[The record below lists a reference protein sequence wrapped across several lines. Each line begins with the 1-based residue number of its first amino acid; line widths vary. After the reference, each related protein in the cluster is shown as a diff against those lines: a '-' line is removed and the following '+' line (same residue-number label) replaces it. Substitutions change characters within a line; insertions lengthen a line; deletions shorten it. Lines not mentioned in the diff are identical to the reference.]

1 MKNGFTMRLVG
12 ALALC
17 AALATG
23 SAFAATDQFL
33 KSQGLRQ
40 EAADAAAK
48 GDFAAARV
56 ALTEA
61 LRLRPGHPG
70 ILLALASAEAHTGDE
85 ESAMTHLQQYATMG
99 LVARIADRPEF
110 LPLAL
115 KPRFIGAKVQ
125 IEMNGEPKG
134 APVKAFA
141 LGDGAALF
149 EGIAVDGA
157 QAFAGSVRE
166 RRIVRIV
173 GGIAEDFVAPGADG
187 LFSVFGLAVDKPRGL
202 LWAASTAGV
211 LTPGLAP
218 GEIGSAGVFA
228 FDLETGALRAKAVLG
243 PDIKAMLGDVA
254 VAADGTVYA
263 TDSANAAIWRLK
275 PGADALERV
284 FDDRRFVSPQGIA
297 VTPDQRRILV
307 ADYAMGLYAIDLE
320 TAKMTSVSAPSAVTL
335 LGIDGISFA
344 DSGTLIASQNGIA
357 PERIVALA
365 LDPDPASETVDI
377 RRMRVIAANS
387 PLHDGITLAAAA
399 GPFVYYIANA
409 PWARFDPEGKDT
421 GKGPFPEAIVAKV
434 AIGP

>member
-17 AALATG
+17 AALATS

-99 LVARIADRPEF
+99 LVAHIADRPEF

-173 GGIAEDFVAPGADG
+173 GGVAEDFV
-187 LFSVFGLAVDKPRGL
+187 
-202 LWAASTAGV
+202 
-211 LTPGLAP
+211 AP

-263 TDSANAAIWRLK
+263 TDSANAAIWRLR

-377 RRMRVIAANS
+377 RRMRVIAANA